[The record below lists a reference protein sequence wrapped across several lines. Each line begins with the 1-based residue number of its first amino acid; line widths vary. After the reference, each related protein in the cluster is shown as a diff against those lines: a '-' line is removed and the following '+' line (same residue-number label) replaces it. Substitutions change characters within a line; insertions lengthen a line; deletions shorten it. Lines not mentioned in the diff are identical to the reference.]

1 MVDWW
6 ERERERRETLRE
18 RLIILN
24 ISLFLSVLDLHCRLG
39 LSYSRRAGLLYRGCV
54 LFSLQRLLLRGAR
67 WGPGR
72 RASVVGAWARL
83 LGAVWDLPR
92 PEIGP
97 PTPALAERCTTEPPQ
112 KPETG

>member
-6 ERERERRETLRE
+6 EREREREERDFEREVE
-18 RLIILN
+18 I
-24 ISLFLSVLDLHCRLG
+24 FLSVLDLHCRLG

-54 LFSLQRLLLRGAR
+54 CFSLQRLLLRGAR
-67 WGPGR
+67 RGPGR

-97 PTPALAERCTTEPPQ
+97 PSPALAERCTTEPPQ